1 MSLVGPRPLLSRE
14 IGEYGV
20 TFKLYQQI
28 RPGITGLWQISGRSH
43 TRFADRVASDDWYI
57 KNWSFW
63 YDIVILL
70 KTLGVLV
77 SKDGAY

>member
-1 MSLVGPRPLLSRE
+1 
-14 IGEYGV
+14 V
-20 TFKLYQQI
+20 TFRLYQRI

-43 TRFADRVASDDWYI
+43 TRFADRVASDEWYI

-70 KTLGVLV
+70 KTVSVLV
-77 SKDGAY
+77 TRDGAY